1 LTSGADNKNLNLLV
15 LETSSAILN
24 CSNLSCP
31 ASLIALCLLP
41 FKISTIWLIVVDLN
55 CLVICSTNERI
66 CFANIVKSTNFV
78 WATLQQLSQRVSIC
92 FLHWLDKYC
101 SPKYSSNNVRRQ
113 STLLRQ

>member
-1 LTSGADNKNLNLLV
+1 V
-15 LETSSAILN
+15 TSSAILN

-41 FKISTIWLIVVDLN
+41 FKISTTWLIVADFN
-55 CLVICSTNERI
+55 CLVSWSTNARI
-66 CFANIVKSTNFV
+66 CLDNSVKSTNFV
-78 WATLQQLSQRVSIC
+78 FATLQQLSHRVSIC

-113 STLLRQ
+113 STLLRQYA